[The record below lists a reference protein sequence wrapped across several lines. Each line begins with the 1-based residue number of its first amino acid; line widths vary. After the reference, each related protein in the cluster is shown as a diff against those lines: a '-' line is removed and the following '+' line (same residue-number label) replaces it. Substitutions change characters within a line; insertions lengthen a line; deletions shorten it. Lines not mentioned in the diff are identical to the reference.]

1 MALQATRPA
10 PAGWPRISPSLAYQD
25 PVRAIDWLVAAFG
38 FSVRIK
44 VADDSGG
51 IQHSELTFGEAV
63 VMVAGERLQGT
74 SPARSPKSLAGAAT
88 QGLFVYVDDI
98 EAHYTQALAAGAR
111 VERPLATTDYG
122 ADYWIDRGY
131 TVLDPE
137 GHTWHFAQR
146 MSTVP
151 ATLS

>member
-1 MALQATRPA
+1 MALQATRPT

-44 VADDSGG
+44 VPDDSGG
-51 IQHSELTFGEAV
+51 IVHSELTFGEAV

-74 SPARSPKSLAGAAT
+74 SLARSPKSLAGATT

-98 EAHYTQALAAGAR
+98 EAHYARALAAGAR

-137 GHTWHFAQR
+137 GHAWHFAQR

-151 ATLS
+151 AA